1 MRYRRLGRT
10 GLAVSPI
17 ALGTM
22 GFGPPTSVADA
33 GRLIHSAIEL
43 GVNVLDTANCYDG
56 LQRGEIVTGHAESV
70 LGKLLAPKLRD
81 EFVLVSK
88 VGVPLRP
95 GPQHRGLSSTH
106 VLRELDNSLRRLKT
120 EYLDVYM
127 IHWPDSFS
135 DTNEVLQAMNQAV
148 TSGKVRYFGIS
159 NHQAWQVCEYLW
171 AADQRNWPAAT
182 VSELPVSLL
191 DRRYEND
198 LPFYE
203 RHEIG
208 VLAYQPLQ
216 GGRLSDRR
224 LREHQPADEAAGPK
238 ISNWS
243 PQISAAQ
250 KPLLLELG
258 RLATELSLTLSEF
271 AIAWTAAQKAIS
283 SVVLGARSVDQ
294 LASGLKAAEY
304 RIPPELHDRIDQLCP
319 PPPKPVPR
327 FER

>member
-33 GRLIHSAIEL
+33 GQLIRSAMEL

-56 LQRGEIVTGHAESV
+56 PQRGEIVSGHAEST
-70 LGKLLAPKLRD
+70 LGEILTPNLRD
-81 EFVLVSK
+81 ELVLVSK

-120 EYLDVYM
+120 DYLDVYM
-127 IHWPDSFS
+127 IHWPDPYS
-135 DTNEVLQAMNQAV
+135 DTAEVLRAMDRAV
-148 TSGKVRYFGIS
+148 ASGKVRYFGIS

-171 AADQRNWPAAT
+171 IADRHHWPAAT
-182 VSELPVSLL
+182 VGELPVSLL
-191 DRRYEND
+191 ERRYEND

-216 GGRLSDRR
+216 GGLLSNRR
-224 LREHQPADEAAGPK
+224 IGEHPLPEETASSK
-238 ISNWS
+238 ISGWS
-243 PQISAAQ
+243 PTVTAVQR
-250 KPLLLELG
+250 PLLIELG
-258 RLATELSLTLSEF
+258 RMATELSLTLSEL
-271 AIAWTAAQKAIS
+271 AIAWTAAQSAIS
-283 SVVLGARSVDQ
+283 SVVLGARSAEQ
-294 LASGLKAAEY
+294 LASGLHATQCQV
-304 RIPPELHDRIDQLCP
+304 PPEIRDRLDQLCP